1 MFSTMDAALGF
12 ALAFLIAAVTVPVG
26 VSGAVFLL
34 PVQLGVL
41 HAPSPAVTPTNLLY
55 NVIATPGPLL
65 RFRSEGRLT
74 GPLLRLLVWGTL
86 PGVVVGAVLRVTVVS
101 GPQVFRLLLA
111 AMMLPLGLWLLA
123 GRDPREVGARPRR
136 RRGLAT
142 RRIVALALVV
152 GVVGGVYGIG
162 GGSILA
168 PVLVAAG
175 LDVLAVAPAALS
187 ATFLTS
193 LVGLLT
199 YAVLAAVGVDGA
211 GPDWRT
217 GALLGVAGLFGGLL
231 GARMQGRLPVSFLR
245 RLLGALALALA
256 LGYVLTATVLAG

>member
-1 MFSTMDAALGF
+1 MMSMMDAVLGF
-12 ALAFLIAAVTVPVG
+12 GLAFVIAAVTVPVG

-55 NVIATPGPLL
+55 NVIATPGALL

-74 GPLLRLLVWGTL
+74 GPLLRLMVWGTL
-86 PGVVVGAVLRVTVVS
+86 PGVVVGAVLRLTVVS

-111 AMMLPLGLWLLA
+111 TIMLPLGLWLLA
-123 GRDPREVGARPRR
+123 GRDPRSAGARPRG
-136 RRGLAT
+136 RGLAP
-142 RRIVALALVV
+142 RRIVALALAV

-168 PVLVAAG
+168 PVLVATG
-175 LDVLAVAPAALS
+175 LDVVTVAPAALS

-199 YAVLAAVGVDGA
+199 YAVVAAGGVAGA
-211 GPDWRT
+211 EPDWRS

-231 GARMQGRLPVSFLR
+231 GARLQGRLPLPFLR

-256 LGYVLTATVLAG
+256 IGYVLTASGLGR